1 MKTIVIVGRP
11 NVGKSS
17 LFNRLTKTRD
27 AIVADMPGL
36 TRDRHYG
43 RLSIEEQQFLL
54 VDTGGFEPNK
64 KVGIQKEMALQTRL
78 AIDESDVLLFIVDVR
93 EGLHPIDQHIAEVI
107 RKNNKPKIL
116 LINKAEGMQDDIVAA
131 EFYSLGFKEHL
142 AISSAHGDGI
152 SQLKDFLV
160 SNDDLPEKFLHNQ
173 KIPKIAIVGRPNV
186 GKSTLINS
194 LMGEERFIAFD
205 KPGTTRDAVSVN
217 FSYRKNT
224 FTLTDTAGIRK
235 RGKVFE
241 SVEKFSVIKTLNAIE
256 NSNVSILVVDSKDSI
271 SAQDM
276 HILAYIL
283 ESGKSL
289 VIALNKWE
297 DISSYDKD
305 RIKAEIDKK
314 LPFVSFAE
322 KVFISAINKTGLH
335 SLMKSV
341 IKAHESALVKF
352 TTPQLNAILENAL
365 IGHPP
370 KIIKGIR
377 PKLKYAHQGGMN
389 PPTIVVHGN
398 HLSEIKKDYLRYL
411 ESFYRKAFDLTGTPL
426 RIELKNSSNPYDVKA
441 EVKSKK
447 TGLVTRR
454 RRIDEIRKKRDEKK
468 NKLSRP

>member
-43 RLSIEEQQFLL
+43 RLNIEEHQFLL

-78 AIDESDVLLFIVDVR
+78 AIDESDILLFIVDAR
-93 EGLHPIDQHIAEVI
+93 EGLHPIDQHIADVI
-107 RKNNKPKIL
+107 RKNDKPKIL
-116 LINKAEGMQDDIVAA
+116 LINKAEGMQDDMVAA
-131 EFYSLGFKEHL
+131 DFHSLGFKSYL
-142 AISSAHGDGI
+142 SISSAHGDGI
-152 SQLKDFLV
+152 SQLKDYLIAH
-160 SNDDLPEKFLHNQ
+160 NDSSDKFVFNN
-173 KIPKIAIVGRPNV
+173 KVPKIAIVGRPNV
-186 GKSTLINS
+186 GKSTLINA
-194 LMGEERFIAFD
+194 LLGEERFIAFD
-205 KPGTTRDAVSVN
+205 QPGTTRDAVSVD
-217 FSYRKNT
+217 FSYKDNL

-235 RGKVFE
+235 KGKVFE
-241 SVEKFSVIKTLNAIE
+241 AVEKFSVIKTLNAIE
-256 NSNVSILVVDSKDSI
+256 TSNVSILVVDSKDGI

-276 HILAYIL
+276 HILAYII

-289 VIALNKWE
+289 VIALNKWD

-305 RIKAEIDKK
+305 RIKAEIEKK
-314 LPFVSFAE
+314 LPFVNFAE
-322 KVFISAINKTGLH
+322 KVFISAIKKMGLQ
-335 SLMKSV
+335 SLMSSV
-341 IKAHESALVKF
+341 IKAHQSALIKF
-352 TTPQLNAILENAL
+352 TTPQLNDILENAL

-389 PPTIVVHGN
+389 PPTIIIHGN
-398 HLSEIKKDYLRYL
+398 HLADIKKDYLRYL

-426 RIELKNSSNPYDVKA
+426 RIELKNSNNPFDDLAAAKV
-441 EVKSKK
+441 EK

-454 RRIDEIRKKRDEKK
+454 RRIDEKRKKIK
-468 NKLSRP
+468 SRKQ